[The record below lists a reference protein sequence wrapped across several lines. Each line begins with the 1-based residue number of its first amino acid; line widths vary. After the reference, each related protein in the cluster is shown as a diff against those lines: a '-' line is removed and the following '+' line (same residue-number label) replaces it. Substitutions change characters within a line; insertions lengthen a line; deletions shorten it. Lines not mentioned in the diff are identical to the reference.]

1 VRALVVPDEE
11 AAEAFFRDL
20 LKSSEIGI
28 DRRITFAD
36 YLVTIGDRWT
46 RGLDP
51 TSTADGYKVGLRLRV
66 LPALGHLPLSQIT
79 AGMIDRTI
87 DDWEQVHSPSTIK
100 NSIAPLVRVLDEAV
114 RDDVLAS
121 NPARNRSRRSLGK
134 SALIIPVE
142 QTSPRARPAGSGD
155 AEPARGDIKRSTLD
169 NYRRYV
175 DADIKPS
182 ALGRLRLTD
191 IKRADVRRFIDALIA
206 DGRGATTV
214 RRIVAVVQG
223 ALTAALRDDMIAAN
237 PARGVRL
244 PVVDAHEFEP
254 WSPVQVGAFLDRA
267 AQHRLGALFEI
278 AVLTGLRRAELL
290 GLRWG
295 DVDLAR
301 RELTVRTTRVQ
312 TRSAVVENSPKTSAG
327 RRVVQLDDAAVG
339 ALVAWQIAQE
349 ADRLNC
355 GTLWEGDGHVF
366 TYENGTPLRPQYVTR
381 LFETLR
387 SDIGLPDM
395 TLHGLRHIHASLLL
409 ASGTDI
415 ALVSKRLG
423 HSSISITSDIYTHL
437 IGDAGRRAAEGAS
450 ALIPRASAHTLHT
463 QPSGAGMTKAPEPA
477 MPA

>member
-1 VRALVVPDEE
+1 M
-11 AAEAFFRDL
+11 
-20 LKSSEIGI
+20 IY
-28 DRRITFAD
+28 RRCSCRRPGSRTQYA
-36 YLVTIGDRWT
+36 
-46 RGLDP
+46 
-51 TSTADGYKVGLRLRV
+51 V
-66 LPALGHLPLSQIT
+66 LPEKPTEKQVGNTCPRLLSDPKHGKWGYYLARGTDASGKRLQTRVAGFDTKRTAQSALAKARAEH
-79 AGMIDRTI
+79 DRGEFVET
-87 DDWEQVHSPSTIK
+87 S
-100 NSIAPLVRVLDEAV
+100 RVKFGQWLDEWLDG
-114 RDDVLAS
+114 R
-121 NPARNRSRRSLGK
+121 
-134 SALIIPVE
+134 E
-142 QTSPRARPAGSGD
+142 Q
-155 AEPARGDIKRSTLD
+155 RGDIKRSTLD

-206 DGRGATTV
+206 DGRGPTTV

-387 SDIGLPDM
+387 SEIGLPDM
-395 TLHGLRHIHASLLL
+395 TLHGLRHMHASLLL

-477 MPA
+477 RTA

>member
-1 VRALVVPDEE
+1 MIYRRCSCRRPDTRSPYGTLPEKPTERQVDNACPRLLSDPKHGKWGYYLSRGFDASGRRLQTRVANFDSRRAAQSAL
-11 AAEAFFRDL
+11 AKARAEH
-20 LKSSEIGI
+20 
-28 DRRITFAD
+28 DRGEF
-36 YLVTIGDRWT
+36 VE
-46 RGLDP
+46 
-51 TSTADGYKVGLRLRV
+51 TSRV
-66 LPALGHLPLSQIT
+66 KFGQ
-79 AGMIDRTI
+79 
-87 DDWEQVHSPSTIK
+87 W
-100 NSIAPLVRVLDEAV
+100 LDEWLDG
-114 RDDVLAS
+114 R
-121 NPARNRSRRSLGK
+121 
-134 SALIIPVE
+134 E
-142 QTSPRARPAGSGD
+142 Q
-155 AEPARGDIKRSTLD
+155 RGDIKRSTLD

-175 DADIKPS
+175 AADIKPT

-223 ALTAALRDDMIAAN
+223 ALTAAMRDDIIATN

-244 PVVDAHEFEP
+244 PVVEAHEFEP
-254 WSPVQVGAFLDRA
+254 WSPAQVGAFLDRA
-267 AQHRLGALFEI
+267 ARHRVGALFEI

-312 TRSAVVENSPKTSAG
+312 TLSAVVENSPKTSAG

-339 ALVAWQIAQE
+339 AFVAWQIVQD

-387 SDIGLPDM
+387 SEIGLPDM
-395 TLHGLRHIHASLLL
+395 TLHGLRHMHASLLL

-437 IGDAGRRAAEGAS
+437 IGDAGRRAAESAS
-450 ALIPRASAHTLHT
+450 ALIPRASAQQVHNE
-463 QPSGAGMTKAPEPA
+463 PAGAGITKAPEPA
-477 MPA
+477 RTA